1 MKKTPLPTEWSKS
14 GKGMLFFGQIYN
26 LSSEQHILVP
36 TSISKDSNKMFI
48 FDSSKAK
55 IKEELDCSE
64 GFVAGINM
72 QEQCFFD
79 FSDHLLGIVPPF
91 VSEYLYTFDKAK
103 NVFSKAYKIKFGKN
117 GLQASD
123 VDNLGKNEERL
134 HNWLMS
140 TEKEFPITTLE
151 TEKYISFLMKKGSN
165 MKKWFMLFYD
175 KSSGKIGRINCFS
188 NKEIVFPIAK
198 NADKTSLYAVVE
210 KNRLQRIISHLKNN
224 NVNISYKETDNSDYY
239 ILKYLYK

>member
-1 MKKTPLPTEWSKS
+1 MRIQKYLIVFVVILSFVSCKGTDEESCSIIDFDEAQVMTEQELFSKVEIISLQNKDDLILSNVSQIIVEEPYILIKDSKNVIYVYTDKGNLVSSSSRKIGNGLGEYSIVTAFGFNNNTNHVEILTPQNLLCYDTHFNFVKKIPLPTEWSKS

-103 NVFSKAYKIKFGKN
+103 K
-117 GLQASD
+117 
-123 VDNLGKNEERL
+123 
-134 HNWLMS
+134 
-140 TEKEFPITTLE
+140 
-151 TEKYISFLMKKGSN
+151 
-165 MKKWFMLFYD
+165 
-175 KSSGKIGRINCFS
+175 CF
-188 NKEIVFPIAK
+188 F
-198 NADKTSLYAVVE
+198 
-210 KNRLQRIISHLKNN
+210 
-224 NVNISYKETDNSDYY
+224 
-239 ILKYLYK
+239 

>member
-1 MKKTPLPTEWSKS
+1 
-14 GKGMLFFGQIYN
+14 
-26 LSSEQHILVP
+26 
-36 TSISKDSNKMFI
+36 
-48 FDSSKAK
+48 
-55 IKEELDCSE
+55 
-64 GFVAGINM
+64 M

-134 HNWLMS
+134 HNLLMS

-175 KSSGKIGRINCFS
+175 KSSGKIGRINCYS

>member
-1 MKKTPLPTEWSKS
+1 MMRIQKYLIVFIVILSFVSCKGTDEESCSIIDFDEAQVMTEQELFSKVEIIS
-14 GKGMLFFGQIYN
+14 LQNKDDLILSNVSQIIVEEPY
-26 LSSEQHILVP
+26 IL
-36 TSISKDSNKMFI
+36 IKDS
-48 FDSSKAK
+48 
-55 IKEELDCSE
+55 
-64 GFVAGINM
+64 
-72 QEQCFFD
+72 
-79 FSDHLLGIVPPF
+79 
-91 VSEYLYTFDKAK
+91 K

-134 HNWLMS
+134 HNLLMS